1 MIMNKLKKTV
11 PKNSLLMV
19 LCVLMGCV
27 MIYVISLRI
36 NADNIGEEWGGRAG
50 MLAGR
55 AIGSIQG
62 LTTGRSEGNEAG
74 RQAGLSAA
82 DTEADISNR
91 LSRVQNLE
99 VLVASVKLND
109 FHSIGDEVDYAALYL
124 IKGEVIFSVD
134 LSRAEIEMRDGDLYI
149 SVPQPVGDLV
159 IDQSQIEKVAEYQKY
174 FFTGDAEAGF
184 DAYLNS
190 MIEIY
195 EKSVDKLNSY
205 DVLIESAR
213 DAARKQIEQL
223 ASSASISTDQ
233 VYVEFRDME

>member
-1 MIMNKLKKTV
+1 MMNKLRKIV

-55 AIGSIQG
+55 ALGSIQG
-62 LTTGRSEGNEAG
+62 LTVGRAEGNEAG

-109 FHSIGDEVDYAALYL
+109 FHSLQASGNMSN
-124 IKGEVIFSVD
+124 K
-134 LSRAEIEMRDGDLYI
+134 
-149 SVPQPVGDLV
+149 VGL
-159 IDQSQIEKVAEYQKY
+159 EKV
-174 FFTGDAEAGF
+174 
-184 DAYLNS
+184 
-190 MIEIY
+190 
-195 EKSVDKLNSY
+195 
-205 DVLIESAR
+205 LI
-213 DAARKQIEQL
+213 
-223 ASSASISTDQ
+223 
-233 VYVEFRDME
+233 

>member
-1 MIMNKLKKTV
+1 MMNKLKKIV

-50 MLAGR
+50 MFAGR
-55 AIGSIQG
+55 ALGSIQG
-62 LTTGRSEGNEAG
+62 LTVGRTAGNEAG

-109 FHSIGDEVDYAALYL
+109 FHSIGENVDYAALYL

-134 LSRAEIEMRDGDLYI
+134 LSRAEIEMRDGELYI
-149 SVPQPVGDLV
+149 TVPKPVGDLV
-159 IDQSQIEKVAEYQKY
+159 IDQSQIEKVGEYQKY

-205 DVLIESAR
+205 DVLVEAAENSAI
-213 DAARKQIEQL
+213 KQIEQL
-223 ASSASISTDQ
+223 ASSASLSTNR
-233 VYVEFRDME
+233 VHVEFKDME